1 MIEESRD
8 CAEILDFVFGF
19 NARKR
24 QRHDEDEV
32 GALGSQYNSADG
44 VLSQDSVPAASL
56 EADVNGAGQ
65 FKRPFNKWSAKSA
78 SSKHTNAAQV
88 DGVVETAEV
97 AAQPEVN
104 EVKGDKVTVDGFK
117 IPLAT
122 TPLKKGEFESPYRH
136 YKLETKILPHHLTPQ
151 SAAVSAKSELGNA
164 ANSADSKAV
173 NS

>member
-8 CAEILDFVFGF
+8 CADILDFVFGF
-19 NARKR
+19 KARKR
-24 QRHDEDEV
+24 QRNDEDEAT
-32 GALGSQYNSADG
+32 ALSSQYNSAD
-44 VLSQDSVPAASL
+44 VMLSQDSVPASQ
-56 EADVNGAGQ
+56 EADLNGAGQ
-65 FKRPFNKWSAKSA
+65 FKRPFNKWSAKSP
-78 SSKHTNAAQV
+78 SSQHINTAQV

-97 AAQPEVN
+97 PAQPEVN
-104 EVKGDKVTVDGFK
+104 EVKGDKVTADGFK

-164 ANSADSKAV
+164 ASSADSKAA